1 MGQKQLLCLARALL
15 RKKKLVV
22 MDEPTANVDFETDRV
37 IQHTLSTHFKESTVL
52 TIAHRLE
59 SIIHS
64 DLILVLE
71 KGNLVEQGTPL
82 GLMLAHEDDDF
93 VSGNTLFAQMVR
105 DTQQS
110 DTLLSKARASSQK
123 MRD

>member
-1 MGQKQLLCLARALL
+1 
-15 RKKKLVV
+15 